1 MIRVKAIHPGVYLHR
16 REPGDVFVIPSEK
29 EKGSWME
36 VLEEPKKKT
45 QKAPA
50 KPAKPVETDD
60 ELGI

>member
-50 KPAKPVETDD
+50 KPVETDD